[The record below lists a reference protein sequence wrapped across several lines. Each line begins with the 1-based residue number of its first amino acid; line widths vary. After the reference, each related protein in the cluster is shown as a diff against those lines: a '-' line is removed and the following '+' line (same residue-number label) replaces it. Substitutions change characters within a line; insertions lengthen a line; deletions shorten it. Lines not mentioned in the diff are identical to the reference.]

1 VTEES
6 GDRTAGGAA
15 GSMIGDIVV
24 YTLARLA
31 LVVVLTAVILLAGRL
46 FGIAEFPLVVAMLFA
61 ILISLPLGLWL
72 LAPLRN
78 RATAGIAA
86 VDRRRR
92 LDRERLEARLRGEE
106 EPPGDQ
112 PDAPA

>member
-1 VTEES
+1 VTEET
-6 GDRTAGGAA
+6 GDQGAGVAA
-15 GSMIGDIVV
+15 GSMIRDVVV

-31 LVVVLTAVILLAGRL
+31 LVVVLTVVILFAGRL
-46 FGIAEFPLVVAMLFA
+46 LGIAEFPLVVAMLFA

-106 EPPGDQ
+106 PPADQ